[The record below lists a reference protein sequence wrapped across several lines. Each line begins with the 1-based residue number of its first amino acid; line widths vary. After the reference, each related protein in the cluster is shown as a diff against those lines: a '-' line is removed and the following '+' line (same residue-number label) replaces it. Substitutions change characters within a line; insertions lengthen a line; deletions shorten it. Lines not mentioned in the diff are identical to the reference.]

1 MRNNHKAMKKWERCR
16 TEVKDLVEEK
26 EGIQEAE
33 SEVISTE
40 YLVEKDHHRSV
51 EFANEVAMLKMISGS
66 KESHSAITIR
76 SLATCR
82 RIGDSKMCNKL
93 VQL

>member
-51 EFANEVAMLKMISGS
+51 EFANEVAMLKMRNMTQKHSERLV
-66 KESHSAITIR
+66 ES
-76 SLATCR
+76 
-82 RIGDSKMCNKL
+82 
-93 VQL
+93 VF